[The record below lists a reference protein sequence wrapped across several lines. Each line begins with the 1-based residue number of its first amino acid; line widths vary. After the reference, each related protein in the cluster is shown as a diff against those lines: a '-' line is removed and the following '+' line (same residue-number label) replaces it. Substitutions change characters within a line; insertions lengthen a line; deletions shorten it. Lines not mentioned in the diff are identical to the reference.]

1 MTRGEYMRKARMDA
15 GLSIV
20 RLAEISGIAQATI
33 SLLERKLLRGGWI
46 DTIEI
51 LADAL
56 GLSIDEMQLAE
67 DAAFM
72 AANEVLGLGS
82 GRARAFGEAFVRY
95 SNEIADLVVEDSKA
109 DDDIV
114 YAKTVLDRRIR
125 EIVGEDNFS
134 PFDERYGR
142 R

>member
-1 MTRGEYMRKARMDA
+1 MGKQSAFAKAVQREVNIQLQLY
-15 GLSIV
+15 G
-20 RLAEISGIAQATI
+20 RN
-33 SLLERKLLRGGWI
+33 R
-46 DTIEI
+46 
-51 LADAL
+51 
-56 GLSIDEMQLAE
+56 MQLAE

-109 DDDIV
+109 DDEIV

-125 EIVGEDNFS
+125 EIVGTVTVNGKQYYCADTHEFLHFLEDIG
-134 PFDERYGR
+134 ERWEDSEIRKG
-142 R
+142 

>member
-1 MTRGEYMRKARMDA
+1 MSRKQ
-15 GLSIV
+15 
-20 RLAEISGIAQATI
+20 SGFAKRIRR
-33 SLLERKLLRGGWI
+33 EF
-46 DTIEI
+46 DIEMQ
-51 LADAL
+51 LYVNNR
-56 GLSIDEMQLAE
+56 MQLAE

-109 DDDIV
+109 DDEIV

>member
-1 MTRGEYMRKARMDA
+1 MGKQSAFAKAVQREVNIQLQFY
-15 GLSIV
+15 G
-20 RLAEISGIAQATI
+20 RN
-33 SLLERKLLRGGWI
+33 R
-46 DTIEI
+46 
-51 LADAL
+51 
-56 GLSIDEMQLAE
+56 MQLAE

-72 AANEVLGLGS
+72 AAIEVLGLGS

-109 DDDIV
+109 DDEIV
-114 YAKTVLDRRIR
+114 YAKSVLDRRIR

>member
-1 MTRGEYMRKARMDA
+1 MGKQSAFAKAVQREVNIQ
-15 GLSIV
+15 L
-20 RLAEISGIAQATI
+20 
-33 SLLERKLLRGGWI
+33 KLYGHNR
-46 DTIEI
+46 
-51 LADAL
+51 
-56 GLSIDEMQLAE
+56 MQLAE

-95 SNEIADLVVEDSKA
+95 ANEIADLVVEDSKA
-109 DDDIV
+109 DDEIV
-114 YAKTVLDRRIR
+114 YAKAVLDRRIR

>member
-82 GRARAFGEAFVRY
+82 GRARTFGEAFVRY

>member
-1 MTRGEYMRKARMDA
+1 MSRQSAFAKAVQREVNIQLQLY
-15 GLSIV
+15 G
-20 RLAEISGIAQATI
+20 RN
-33 SLLERKLLRGGWI
+33 R
-46 DTIEI
+46 
-51 LADAL
+51 
-56 GLSIDEMQLAE
+56 MQLAE

-82 GRARAFGEAFVRY
+82 GRARAFGEAFVKY
-95 SNEIADLVVEDSKA
+95 ANEIAELVVEDSKA
-109 DDDIV
+109 DNEIV
-114 YAKTVLDRRIR
+114 YAKAALDRRIR